1 MGRKVVEQGFVQ
13 VVDEQGDNRCV
24 CEEMRG
30 PWCGLH
36 CSHVQPYKKISE
48 RYREDIKYIQMT
60 PTQVDIPGGIVKM
73 DVDKI
78 YIDSHVEGNGGG
90 GEQRQKTVGE
100 KLLVIE

>member
-1 MGRKVVEQGFVQ
+1 
-13 VVDEQGDNRCV
+13 
-24 CEEMRG
+24 
-30 PWCGLH
+30 
-36 CSHVQPYKKISE
+36 
-48 RYREDIKYIQMT
+48 MT